1 MELPKGAI
9 PLPQPLKQKIKDG
22 IVAVSLANL
31 IFVRSSFDMLFD
43 DDRFYNKTTVTATDL
58 LALMFNI
65 LWVAAVIWLG
75 MRAVHRF
82 RNTVAQ
88 LALHMVFFSL
98 LLIPADFV
106 RAKFYGIA
114 DYQIVMF
121 IKQPVVFKPG
131 SPHPA
136 GLMAASAGGH
146 RRRGPAGNHVVL
158 WVRNSGENHAFNPWD
173 HTSAGM

>member
-1 MELPKGAI
+1 M
-9 PLPQPLKQKIKDG
+9 
-22 IVAVSLANL
+22 
-31 IFVRSSFDMLFD
+31 RSSFDMLFD

-75 MRAVHRF
+75 HGAVDRF

-121 IKQPVVFKPG
+121 IKQPVVF
-131 SPHPA
+131 
-136 GLMAASAGGH
+136 
-146 RRRGPAGNHVVL
+146 
-158 WVRNSGENHAFNPWD
+158 
-173 HTSAGM
+173 